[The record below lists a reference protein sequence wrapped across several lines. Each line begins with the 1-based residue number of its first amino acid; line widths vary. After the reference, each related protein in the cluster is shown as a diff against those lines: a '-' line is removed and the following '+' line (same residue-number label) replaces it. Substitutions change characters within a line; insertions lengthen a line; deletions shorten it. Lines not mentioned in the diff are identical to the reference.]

1 MNDAA
6 PDPAQPDAPL
16 GGRRVLVG
24 VTGGIAAYK
33 TPTLVS
39 QLVKAGASVRVVM
52 TDAAMKFT
60 TPTTMQSLSG
70 QTVITSIWQTDDRPD
85 SQHIGLARWCE
96 LMVIAPASAH
106 CLAALAHGLCDD
118 AVTLAATA
126 LPASTPLLIAPAMNA
141 DMWANPA
148 VQRNVSLLGDWP
160 NAQTIGPESGWQ
172 ACRTTG
178 VGRMSEP
185 DAIAQR
191 IATRLKA

>member
-1 MNDAA
+1 MTDAA
-6 PDPAQPDAPL
+6 PTPQPQSKPL
-16 GGRRVLVG
+16 DGRRVLLG

-33 TPTLVS
+33 SPMLVS
-39 QLVKAGASVRVVM
+39 RLVKAGADVRVVM
-52 TDAAMKFT
+52 TEAAGRFT

-96 LMVIAPASAH
+96 LMVLAPATAR

-126 LPASTPLLIAPAMNA
+126 LPQETPLLLAPAMNP

-148 VQRNVSLLGDWP
+148 VQRNVQLLGDWP
-160 NAQTIGPESGWQ
+160 NVTTIGPEPGWL
-172 ACRTTG
+172 ACRTVG
-178 VGRMSEP
+178 DGRMSEP

-191 IATRLKA
+191 VGELLG